1 PYFWGISGLLICNS
15 GTATT
20 KRLRGLTPPSWNEIE
35 VNDIAIKVYSHYQD
49 GRREL
54 SCVRHRETRT
64 MVREGFYMTE
74 AFLMSNHLGAPGGAD
89 FGSS

>member
-20 KRLRGLTPPSWNEIE
+20 KRLRGLTPQSWSELEVNEIAT
-35 VNDIAIKVYSHYQD
+35 NVYLHYED

-64 MVREGFYMTE
+64 MVREGFYITD
-74 AFLMSNHLGAPGGAD
+74 AFLMSNHLLPQ
-89 FGSS
+89 